1 MMIVHF
7 DLADQDTLIDSYG
20 YVAKTAL
27 ETAVL
32 TEYCLQS
39 LRLYHLNG

>member
-7 DLADQDTLIDSYG
+7 DLVDQDTLIDSLDPAR
-20 YVAKTAL
+20 VSLDSST
-27 ETAVL
+27 L

-39 LRLYHLNG
+39 LYHFAY